1 MSINQHTLKACCS
14 FEGKGLHTGT
24 YSHMKVLPAAADTG
38 ILFRRTDLE
47 GAPVIPA
54 LAENVTSTARS
65 TTIACGEAQAV
76 TIEHIM
82 SVLTGMG
89 VDNAVIEL
97 DNLEVPILDG
107 SARLY
112 IEAFLAVG
120 LEDQG
125 VPRRYIDLPE
135 GVELLDNRTGSWVRI
150 EPADHPSADITV
162 DFNSQVLGVQTAH
175 WDEETDYAREIGPC
189 RTFCFLHEIMPQL
202 MLGLIKGGD
211 VNNAIVIIDKPV
223 SRCRMRRLG
232 RILRK
237 DVPEVLQ
244 PGFLADGGL
253 RFPDECARHKL
264 LDLIGD
270 MRLCGGMPA
279 FRIEAYKAGHSL
291 NTALAREIL
300 KNL

>member
-1 MSINQHTLKACCS
+1 MNQQTLKNTYT
-14 FEGKGLHTGT
+14 FEGRGLHTGRP
-24 YSHMKVLPAAADTG
+24 VRARLCPAPADTG
-38 ILFRRTDLE
+38 VVFVRTDL
-47 GAPVIPA
+47 GGLKVPA
-54 LAENVTSTARS
+54 LASNVRS
-65 TTIACGEAQAV
+65 TRRSTQLAAGRAKV
-76 TIEHIM
+76 GTVEHVL
-82 SVLTGMG
+82 SALTGLG
-89 VDNAVIEL
+89 VDNAFVEL
-97 DNLEVPILDG
+97 DNAEMPILDG
-107 SARLY
+107 SARRY
-112 IEAFLAVG
+112 AEAIAADGTV
-120 LEDQG
+120 DQG
-125 VPRRYIDLPE
+125 VPRRW
-135 GVELLDNRTGSWVRI
+135 VELKKEIIVRNEKKGAWIKATPAGEPGI
-150 EPADHPSADITV
+150 ELTIDFPSK
-162 DFNSQVLGVQTAH
+162 VLGKQTVFLVKGDSYLKNIA
-175 WDEETDYAREIGPC
+175 PC